1 MALEPIAAQT
11 PTLCV
16 AKDAAE
22 PCHRAAVR
30 YLQTMFWEIEMK
42 TIVYL
47 TAFFRSTV
55 FVLAAFSALWA
66 PVALAAT
73 SVLSVSSEAK
83 DSDRNWDMFD
93 TSIPLAKYIGKVTGY
108 PVVAEMTHDLKAEL
122 ANSRNPAGFMM
133 MAPAHVIGSA
143 LRHGYEPVAQTSG
156 NEQVAFVTLK
166 GSGIDSMAK
175 AKGKRLVLPAEDSLA
190 TYMALG
196 QFNAEGI
203 NPKTYFKTIKY
214 SRVHGV
220 ALYALTID
228 QADIAVADLEI
239 AKKFVE
245 SNNAVIIETTKPVPA
260 FGIVVNPKVP
270 ADIKEKITAAFLNPK
285 PGALKAAGLEKF
297 QFSKLDKEN
306 YAYVAKLGYFT
317 PALLAGAKVL
327 NAEEVQ
333 DMMSKGA
340 KFYDVRS
347 ETEYKAGHVKGAEFL
362 PYHEKSKKEIDF
374 DAALDEFKLVETIKD
389 KNAAII
395 FACNGGECWK
405 SYKASKV
412 ALGAGY
418 KSVYW
423 FRGGLPEWRDKK
435 LDVAQ

>member
-1 MALEPIAAQT
+1 
-11 PTLCV
+11 
-16 AKDAAE
+16 
-22 PCHRAAVR
+22 
-30 YLQTMFWEIEMK
+30 MK
-42 TIVYL
+42 TIVSA

-55 FVLAAFSALWA
+55 FFFAAFWALWA
-66 PVALAAT
+66 PAAQAAS

-83 DSDRNWDMFD
+83 ENARTWDILDS
-93 TSIPLAKYIGKVTGY
+93 TIPLARYIGKVAGL
-108 PVVAEMTHDLKAEL
+108 PVMAEMTNDLKGEL
-122 ANSRNPAGFMM
+122 AASRNPAGFMM
-133 MAPAHVIGSA
+133 MGPAHVIGSA
-143 LRHGYEPVAQTSG
+143 LRHGYEPVAQASG
-156 NEQVAFVTLK
+156 DVQVAFVTLK
-166 GSGIDSMAK
+166 GSGIDSIAK
-175 AKGKRLVLPAEDSLA
+175 AKGKRLHLPAEDSLA

-203 NPKTYFKTIKY
+203 NPKTYFKTVTY
-214 SRVHGV
+214 SRIQGV
-220 ALYALTID
+220 ALYALTIN

-245 SNNAVIIETTKPVPA
+245 PGNAVIIGTTKPVPA
-260 FGIVVNPKVP
+260 FGIVINPKVP
-270 ADIKEKITAAFLNPK
+270 ANVKEKVTNALLDPK
-285 PGALKAAGLEKF
+285 PGVLKAASLDKF
-297 QFSKLDKEN
+297 QFTKLDKEN

-317 PALLAGAKVL
+317 PTLLAGAKVL
-327 NAEEVQ
+327 SAEEVQ

-347 ETEYKAGHVKGAEFL
+347 ETEYKAGHVKEAEFL

-374 DAALDEFKLVETIKD
+374 DATLDEFKLADAIKD

-405 SYKASKV
+405 SYKASKM

-418 KSVYW
+418 RSVYW

-435 LDVAQ
+435 LPVTQ